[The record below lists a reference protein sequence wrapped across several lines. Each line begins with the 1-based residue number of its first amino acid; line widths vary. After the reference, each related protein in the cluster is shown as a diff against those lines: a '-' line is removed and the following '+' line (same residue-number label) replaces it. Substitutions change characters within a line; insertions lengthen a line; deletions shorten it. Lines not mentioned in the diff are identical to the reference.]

1 MRRPK
6 KPPKDPQLRLQE
18 QYLVYARNKLFKEKK
33 VKEKAVRED
42 VKERALTNADSTFTV
57 VKTTWRS
64 LCRRAARLLDLET
77 ALLELN
83 TTIAEAYLLANV
95 HVVRLCSA
103 GIPLCAL
110 NQTFFY
116 RCLSA
121 VSVSEKEKPEIDD
134 FELRMSIKLYRSWR
148 PQGYVP
154 PDSTHLANGFHQQ
167 ASRQMATNM
176 RNSTVASFY
185 RRFKRYLKLRYSLDG
200 KQAYEALQSIRAVEY
215 EGEDALVK
223 RYRDLLPP
231 KPEKSRLEDHPE
243 LVMPLQHHFLRAFE
257 AAQAEKSADRPPRLF
272 SLVPTKQGFEC
283 SHIKICSS
291 GLYGLLRR
299 SGVKDLPSS
308 KGFPGKADAFWRRFF
323 HISKFETA
331 NRRFAGEI
339 LTDGKGVSIV
349 LRKPKVE
356 ARGSGTPIDPDAFGE
371 VWGLDPGRR
380 EMFVASN
387 DAQKVQRVTTRQFY
401 HDAKYRE
408 SNAKIRVWQDRDP
421 HILEAIRNM
430 PSKKHSHLEELQAY
444 VAYLLPMLEWL
455 LRWHMHKAFRDLKFK
470 RYVFAKKVLRTIC
483 QNLTREAGQ
492 NTLVGFGDWSN
503 QDSAGIIKKSPAGPV
518 KRLENE
524 LRRHCRVVSV
534 DEHLTSKLHSC
545 CHHRMRQMYQKRM
558 CRDGVMRS
566 VKVHSVLHCDNNG
579 CHGMT
584 VNRDVNASRNILH
597 ILRATAGGGPR
608 PEAFHRSRTKYSE
621 APATSGLPLNGQST
635 LALLPV
641 PDGH

>member
-1 MRRPK
+1 M
-6 KPPKDPQLRLQE
+6 
-18 QYLVYARNKLFKEKK
+18 
-33 VKEKAVRED
+33 
-42 VKERALTNADSTFTV
+42 
-57 VKTTWRS
+57 
-64 LCRRAARLLDLET
+64 
-77 ALLELN
+77 
-83 TTIAEAYLLANV
+83 
-95 HVVRLCSA
+95 
-103 GIPLCAL
+103 
-110 NQTFFY
+110 
-116 RCLSA
+116 
-121 VSVSEKEKPEIDD
+121 
-134 FELRMSIKLYRSWR
+134 
-148 PQGYVP
+148 
-154 PDSTHLANGFHQQ
+154 
-167 ASRQMATNM
+167 
-176 RNSTVASFY
+176 
-185 RRFKRYLKLRYSLDG
+185 
-200 KQAYEALQSIRAVEY
+200 
-215 EGEDALVK
+215 
-223 RYRDLLPP
+223 
-231 KPEKSRLEDHPE
+231 
-243 LVMPLQHHFLRAFE
+243 
-257 AAQAEKSADRPPRLF
+257 
-272 SLVPTKQGFEC
+272 
-283 SHIKICSS
+283 
-291 GLYGLLRR
+291 
-299 SGVKDLPSS
+299 
-308 KGFPGKADAFWRRFF
+308 
-323 HISKFETA
+323 
-331 NRRFAGEI
+331 
-339 LTDGKGVSIV
+339 
-349 LRKPKVE
+349 E

-430 PSKKHSHLEELQAY
+430 PSKKHSHLEGLQAY

-503 QDSAGIIKKSPAGPV
+503 QEAICGWYPTHKLVSCKARNLGATYVAAQPRLRSGAKPHFPADSAGIIKKSPAGPV